1 MGSQAGS
8 TLRASLSASGSMV
21 LYNLELDLQSLLSGW
36 PFSVQR
42 AFAHRLTVTV
52 RWASLTI
59 QVHSWPCWRALSLHC
74 MQPTDAMFGRV
85 QSCCDFVRARHVV

>member
-1 MGSQAGS
+1 MTSQAGS

-59 QVHSWPCWRALSLHC
+59 QVL
-74 MQPTDAMFGRV
+74 AML
-85 QSCCDFVRARHVV
+85 A

>member
-1 MGSQAGS
+1 MTSQAGS

-59 QVHSWPCWRALSLHC
+59 QVRCWPCWHDALDVQC
-74 MQPTDAMFGRV
+74 MQAAGTILGLN
-85 QSCCDFVRARHVV
+85 